1 MSVESIIFSSLRSLV
16 SDRVFPDVA
25 PEGAIRPYITYQ
37 QVGGE
42 AINFVESTVPNK
54 ANGRF
59 QLNVWADSRMQASAT
74 ARQVE
79 AALRGV
85 TALQTEVLGSPFS
98 DYEPDTKLYGT
109 VQDFEFWYDA

>member
-1 MSVESIIFSSLRSLV
+1 MSVEAIIFNSLRGVV

-25 PEGAIRPYITYQ
+25 PQGAVRPYITYQ

-42 AINFVESTVPNK
+42 AVNFVESTAPNK

-59 QLNVWADSRMQASAT
+59 QLNVWADTRMQASTT

-79 AALRGV
+79 AALR
-85 TALQTEVLGSPFS
+85 AAPLQTTVLGAPFS
-98 DYEPDTKLYGT
+98 DYEPDTKLYGA